1 MTTTDQARGER
12 LEIRHPGDV
21 PPFTAL
27 SRLVEQRIEHDDR
40 LMNNRLPADH
50 PHPLERGT
58 AADALAGL
66 ALGEAVRRRIADEHG
81 SRVREA
87 LELGAT
93 WSEVAAALD
102 VFPDDAREL
111 LRAWAEGQ
119 HRLYRGNLAEGRPR
133 PLGLDD
139 QEHAAVLALVELAI
153 TRRPAPVRRWPGE
166 PGYGRAWPAVGWCR
180 RRRPGVG
187 IHRPRAVGGPER
199 IARAYHCGG
208 RRPHGSPRPRAG
220 GAARV
225 TGGPA
230 GALRAAGRSAG
241 GP

>member
-1 MTTTDQARGER
+1 MTAHHTDDQEDTHMTTDQARGER
-12 LEIRHPGDV
+12 LEIRRPGDV

-27 SRLVEQRIEHDDR
+27 SRLVEQRAGHDDR

-50 PHPLERGT
+50 PHPVERGT

-81 SRVREA
+81 SRMREA

-102 VFPDDAREL
+102 VAPDDAREL

-119 HRLYRGNLAEGRPR
+119 HRLYRGDVTEGRPR

-139 QEHAAVLALVELAI
+139 DAHAAVLALCALDDETAAAAAVDASPV
-153 TRRPAPVRRWPGE
+153 PAPVRLAPDDGSGE
-166 PGYGRAWPAVGWCR
+166 GWHDAADLD
-180 RRRPGVG
+180 G
-187 IHRPRAVGGPER
+187 IPLYPDNPED
-199 IARAYHCGG
+199 Y
-208 RRPHGSPRPRAG
+208 
-220 GAARV
+220 
-225 TGGPA
+225 
-230 GALRAAGRSAG
+230 
-241 GP
+241 

>member
-1 MTTTDQARGER
+1 MTVHHTDDQEETHMTTDQARGER
-12 LEIRHPGDV
+12 LEIRRPGDV

-27 SRLVEQRIEHDDR
+27 SRLVEQRTEHDDR
-40 LMNNRLPADH
+40 LMNNRLPVDH

-102 VFPDDAREL
+102 VSPDDAREL

-119 HRLYRGNLAEGRPR
+119 HRLHRGDLAEGRPR

-139 QEHAAVLALVELAI
+139 AAHAAVLALCALDDDETTA
-153 TRRPAPVRRWPGE
+153 APT
-166 PGYGRAWPAVGWCR
+166 
-180 RRRPGVG
+180 
-187 IHRPRAVGGPER
+187 
-199 IARAYHCGG
+199 
-208 RRPHGSPRPRAG
+208 GS
-220 GAARV
+220 
-225 TGGPA
+225 
-230 GALRAAGRSAG
+230 
-241 GP
+241 